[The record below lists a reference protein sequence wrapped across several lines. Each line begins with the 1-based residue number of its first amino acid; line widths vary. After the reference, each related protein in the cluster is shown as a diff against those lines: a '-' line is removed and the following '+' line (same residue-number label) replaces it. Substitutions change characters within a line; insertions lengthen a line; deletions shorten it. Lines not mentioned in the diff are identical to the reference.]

1 MHDPADSL
9 EIESSASDVGANQS
23 ALGVFVES
31 VVGLFPV
38 GVFHVAVQLVN
49 IAAENVARGVGAR
62 VAALAALVDA
72 VVPV

>member
-9 EIESSASDVGANQS
+9 EIESSAGDVGANQS

-31 VVGLFPV
+31 VVSLFPV
-38 GVFHVAVQLVN
+38 GVLHVAMQLVN
-49 IAAENVARGVGAR
+49 IAPEDVAGGVGAR
-62 VAALAALVDA
+62 VTSLAALVDA